1 MSTIQYEDEQVTMDE
16 KTTEHREPLL
26 PSPAVAS
33 DSTTVKNPYKNYF
46 FVFINGA
53 ATVAVVFLNKM

>member
-1 MSTIQYEDEQVTMDE
+1 MSTMQYEDEQVTMDE
-16 KTTEHREPLL
+16 KSVEHREPLL
-26 PSPAVAS
+26 PSPVLAS
-33 DSTTVKNPYKNYF
+33 DSTTVKSPYKNYL